1 MDYRDTV
8 FLSVAENLSF
18 SKAAGDLNISQPAVT
33 KHIKELEDRYK
44 TNLFERKGNKIYLT
58 KAGEKMYNALKQ
70 IALKYRELDF
80 EIGQMHNSISG
91 EFKIGASSTISQ
103 YVIPKAI
110 ASFHKRYPK
119 IQIFLMNGNSF
130 EMEKLLLDNQVDIAL
145 VENQSSQV
153 GIRYKNFMDDELI
166 VLTGANSVYAKRE
179 SISKEDL
186 SQFPIVLREQGS
198 GTLEVIRDAFI
209 KQGIHFENI
218 NTLIHLG
225 STESIKN
232 FLLDFDGLAIVS
244 EKAVLTELYLK
255 THVKLK
261 VTGFSIPRKFRIAYK
276 LGHKSRQVELFE
288 NFLFGYNF

>member
-8 FLSVAENLSF
+8 FISVAENLSF
-18 SKAAGDLNISQPAVT
+18 SKAAGELNISQPAVT
-33 KHIKELEDRYK
+33 RHIKELEERYH

-58 KAGEKMYNALKQ
+58 KTGEKVYNAFKQ
-70 IALKYRELDF
+70 IAQQYRELDF
-80 EIGQMHNSISG
+80 EVGQMHNSISG

-103 YVIPKAI
+103 YLIPKVI

-119 IQIFLMNGNSF
+119 IKIFLMNGNSF
-130 EMEKLLLDNQVDIAL
+130 EMEKLLIDNQIDLAL
-145 VENQSSQV
+145 VENQSSQS
-153 GIRYKNFMDDELI
+153 GIRYKNFLDDELI
-166 VLTGANSVYAKRE
+166 VVTGGNSVYSKRE
-179 SISKEDL
+179 TISKEDL
-186 SQFPIVLREQGS
+186 SLFPIVLREQGS
-198 GTLEVIRDAFI
+198 GTLEVIKEAFS
-209 KQGIHFENI
+209 KQGIDFETI

-261 VTGFSIPRKFRIAYK
+261 VKGFSIPRKFRIAYK
-276 LGHKSRQVELFE
+276 LGYKSRQVELFE
-288 NFLFGYNF
+288 DFLLSYNI